1 MSNQKE
7 YRKDLIRNYNREY
20 TKQDEEN
27 WYEKVIERE
36 EYYDILDT
44 SDVFDDQYFD
54 QKREN

>member
-7 YRKDLIRNYNREY
+7 YRKDLIRNYNREFN
-20 TKQDEEN
+20 KRDEEN